1 MNGTALENTEQLLH
15 NALTDV
21 TKGFNAEITD
31 SFEKMGSSE
40 DGRWTG
46 KVVDNE
52 DPDKLGR
59 VKILVFGFYDELPKS
74 ALPWAVPDISYIGGT
89 NGSFII
95 PEVGTF
101 VRGYF
106 DQGDIQK
113 PIYDSVAFSMQT
125 ALNAVKNPSIMKFE
139 DYPHKMVLME
149 TDQGDYLTLNRAD
162 GETRFHHRTGLDI
175 TVGADGSLHI
185 NIGGKLNQ
193 QGNIKIECHGDTE
206 IKTEGETKITSE
218 MGNVTVD
225 AKAGMVMLG
234 NNQSKQF
241 VNNIPVCPITGMPHF
256 TGNKNVLC

>member
-1 MNGTALENTEQLLH
+1 MKGETLKNTDQLLQ
-15 NALTDV
+15 NALSDV
-21 TKGFNAEITD
+21 TNGFNAELVDNYEKFGTTSD
-31 SFEKMGSSE
+31 S
-40 DGRWTG
+40 RWTG
-46 KVVDNE
+46 KVVDND

-59 VKILVFGFYDELPKS
+59 VKILIFGFYDELPKS

-113 PIYDSVAFSMQT
+113 PIYDSIAFSMQT
-125 ALNAVKNPSIMKFE
+125 ALNMTKNPFIMKFE

-185 NIGGKLNQ
+185 NIGARYSE
-193 QGNIKIECHGDTE
+193 QGNIKIECHGNTE
-206 IKTEGETKITSE
+206 IATNGETKITSK

-225 AKAGMVMLG
+225 AEAGMVMLG
-234 NNQSKQF
+234 SNQNKQF